1 MLEKWIDRFSG
12 VIPHNA
18 YDYFVNIRSGEEDGL
33 IIELEYTKNDKER
46 VIIDFSSTKA
56 MRIAEEG
63 MYLTGIFEDEEI
75 GKYKENEFESVMY
88 EIEDGEFGNFIKG
101 TSAGL
106 YEHFQLKHFI
116 IITINFVIEVIN
128 GTNPKIKIIKE

>member
-1 MLEKWIDRFSG
+1 M
-12 VIPHNA
+12 IPHNA
-18 YDYFVNIRSGEEDGL
+18 YDYFVNIKSGEDAGL
-33 IIELEYTKNDKER
+33 IIELEYKKDTNEK
-46 VIIDFSSTKA
+46 VIIDFESTEA
-56 MRIAEEG
+56 MRIVEEG
-63 MYLTGIFEDEEI
+63 LYLTGVFQDEEI

-128 GTNPKIKIIKE
+128 GTDPKIKVIKE